1 MFLYT
6 AFLLDVA
13 FIYGVYSMQV
23 DIIGGSLSGL
33 ATAISLKKSNPSVDV
48 IIHEKHSKIGFNH
61 EGRRCG
67 EAHSLSFVSDF
78 WTPPED
84 SICNVLKRGEVHCG
98 SKVHRYSY
106 SHSFM
111 LNRPKFIAHL
121 GSLAEELDVI
131 IQKHDLVD
139 DIHQLSSDFIVDA
152 SGCPSS
158 VKRNLGLGL
167 GDVALTYQQT
177 LVDANCF
184 ESDIIKLYYM
194 GKVGYFWIFP
204 RRPERS
210 EVNVGMGCSGLH
222 HTQPLKRMLQS
233 FMDDQ
238 QIRGKVDYVSGGL
251 IPVGLQPPFMKEN
264 VLFVGDSGVGTFP
277 LTGQG
282 IYRALIS
289 GELAGSLLA
298 DGKSKYYPKKILE
311 MFVKWEIICK
321 FFMKSSSVA
330 RHIDERVVYW
340 MINRLLS
347 MTKAS
352 H

>member
-1 MFLYT
+1 
-6 AFLLDVA
+6 
-13 FIYGVYSMQV
+13 MQV

-48 IIHEKHSKIGFNH
+48 IVHEKYGKIGFNH

-78 WTPPED
+78 WTPPEE
-84 SICNVLKRGEVHCG
+84 SICNVLKRGEVFCG
-98 SKVHRYSY
+98 KKVHRYSY
-106 SHSFM
+106 CRSYM

-121 GSLAEELDVI
+121 GGIAEEFGAT
-131 IQKHDLVD
+131 IQKHDRVD
-139 DIHQLSSDFIVDA
+139 DVSQLSSDFVVDA

-177 LVDANCF
+177 LVDSNCF
-184 ESDIIKLYYM
+184 EPDIIKMYYM
-194 GKVGYFWIFP
+194 GEVGYFWIFP

-210 EVNVGMGCSGLH
+210 EVNVGMGFSGLH
-222 HTQPLKRMLQS
+222 HKQSLKRMLQS
-233 FMDDQ
+233 FMERQ
-238 QIRGKVDYVSGGL
+238 EISGKVDYVSGGL
-251 IPVGLQPPFMKEN
+251 IPVGLQPPFMKN
-264 VLFVGDSGVGTFP
+264 NILFVGDSGVGTFP
-277 LTGQG
+277 MTGQG

-298 DGKSKYYPKKILE
+298 NGKAKYYPKKVLE
-311 MFVKWEIICK
+311 MFLKWEIICK
-321 FFMKSSSVA
+321 FFMKSSSLA
-330 RHIDERVVYW
+330 RHIDESAVYW

-347 MTKAS
+347 ITKAS